1 MPIKW
6 SPLRVSQ
13 AMDEVERQ
21 ITLAEGF
28 VAEAKTKAE
37 KARKIPNLP
46 QYMDTRLTSLI
57 NHIERLNRIN
67 YAIEAIRKDI
77 PEQDLADEQKLA
89 QYGSQ
94 KGLGL

>member
-1 MPIKW
+1 VAIKW

-21 ITLAEGF
+21 IALAEGF
-28 VAEAKTKAE
+28 ISEAKARAE
-37 KARKIPNLP
+37 EARKIPNLP
-46 QYMDTRLTSLI
+46 QYMDTRLISLI

-67 YAIEAIRKDI
+67 YAIEAIRRDI

-94 KGLGL
+94 QGLSL